1 MRRLLAVL
9 TLVLG
14 ILPLAAQPASAAV
27 AVHLENRASGSA
39 AVADTLVGKNTR
51 LSEDAVREN
60 LTLRYDL
67 ASDSPVAAEGIAGA
81 GSAANVA
88 NGVRLG
94 EQLSLE
100 SANSAFTASGELSE
114 GAIQNATQI
123 FEPGTLSNPAI
134 PEGFGKYTT
143 ETFASPSGP
152 FQAHFYMNPSTGE
165 VFYGLDYKA
174 VFNTAFGP

>member
-1 MRRLLAVL
+1 M
-9 TLVLG
+9 LG
-14 ILPLAAQPASAAV
+14 GVPAAGEA
-27 AVHLENRASGSA
+27 GF
-39 AVADTLVGKNTR
+39 
-51 LSEDAVREN
+51 
-60 LTLRYDL
+60 
-67 ASDSPVAAEGIAGA
+67 AAEGIAGA

-94 EQLSLE
+94 EQLSLQ
-100 SANSAFTASGELSE
+100 SANSAFTASGDLSE

-152 FQAHFYMNPSTGE
+152 LPAHFYMNPTTGE